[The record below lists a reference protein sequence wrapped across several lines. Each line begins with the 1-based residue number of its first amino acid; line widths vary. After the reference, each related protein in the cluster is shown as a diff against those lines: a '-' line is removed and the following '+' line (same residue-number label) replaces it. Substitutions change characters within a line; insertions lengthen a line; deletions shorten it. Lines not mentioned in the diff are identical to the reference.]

1 MSVRQMTPAEVA
13 AALQGDD
20 PPLLLDVRTPGEHR
34 LAAIDGAVLIP
45 MDTLATRLDEL
56 DPDRPVIVMCHH
68 GYRSNNVAHYLEAR
82 GFGDVANLSGGIER
96 YSRDVDPRV
105 PRY

>member
-1 MSVRQMTPAEVA
+1 MAVRQMTPAEVA
-13 AALQGDD
+13 AALESKD

-34 LAAIDGAVLIP
+34 CAAIEGAVLIP

-56 DPDRPVIVMCHH
+56 DPDRPTIVMCHH
-68 GYRSNNVAHYLEAR
+68 GFRSNNVAHYLAAR
-82 GFGDVANLSGGIER
+82 GFSDIANLIGGIER
-96 YSRDVDPRV
+96 YSREIDPRV